1 MSDNPLYTIMHPSSV
16 VVAGASNNVMK
27 MGSIQAQNLVNA
39 GYKGEIYFLH
49 PTDKEVLGHRAY
61 PSPDE
66 LPIAPELA
74 LLVTPAKV
82 TPDLIDK
89 LGKRGTRHAV
99 IVTAGFR
106 EVGGSGP
113 QLEADLVAAAAR
125 HDLRFIG
132 PNCIG
137 ILNTN
142 IGLNLTVMPYADRPG
157 RLSMISQSG
166 TYVAQL
172 MPYLRERGIRYSQAL
187 SVGNSTNIDLVDCLE
202 YLGES
207 EDTAAIIMYI
217 EEIRRGRLFLKI
229 AREVARHKPLI
240 ALYVGGTASGARSG
254 LSHTG
259 SLGAPDTLIDGIFE
273 QAGVIRARTVEQLF
287 EWGHTLA
294 VMPVAK
300 GNRIAIL
307 THSGGPATSMA
318 DFCDREGLALPPFSE
333 ELQSQI
339 RPLIEPTASARNPV
353 DLTFS
358 MEHKAFVHKIP
369 KILFHSDEIDGI
381 LIHGM
386 MDSGFAMEQY
396 DNIKDRL
403 KISKEDYARLMVYDL
418 SRLVKMPLESGKPLV
433 TSSFLRV
440 DHASEY
446 FRENDIP
453 VMCYP
458 EAAVLAMSALV
469 RYGAI
474 RRRLEAQGGT
484 VDFLAALPGQTAGR
498 EKKRTVLD
506 EFQSKRLLA
515 QYGVPIP
522 HEYKVKSLTEA
533 KKRAAEVG
541 YPIVLK
547 GLPEGV
553 AHKTEA
559 ALVHLGITSTK
570 ALHEAWWM
578 IEEAAPH
585 CPRLLAGM
593 VRGGRE
599 LVVGMTRHRGFGPC
613 VMLGLGGILTE
624 AIRDVTFRAVPV
636 SNDEAREMPDSLRL
650 KRLFDAQRGMPEIDR
665 AILATVI
672 TGVGKL
678 ALDHPEITEI
688 DINPL
693 IVFDGK
699 PIAVDALVVMEKPE
713 Q

>member
-1 MSDNPLYTIMHPSSV
+1 MPDNPLYTIMHPSSV
-16 VVAGASNNVMK
+16 VVAGASNNPMK

-39 GYKGEIYFLH
+39 GYKGEVYFLH
-49 PTDKEVLGHRAY
+49 PTEKEVLGHRAY
-61 PSPDE
+61 PTPDE

-74 LLVTPAKV
+74 LLVTPTKV

-125 HDLRFIG
+125 HDVRFIG

-142 IGLNLTVMPYADRPG
+142 IGLNLTVLPYADRPG
-157 RLSMISQSG
+157 RLSLISQSG

-187 SVGNSTNIDLVDCLE
+187 SVGNSTDIDLVDCLE
-202 YLGES
+202 YLGGC

-217 EEIRRGRLFLKI
+217 EEIRRGRLFLKT
-229 AREVARHKPLI
+229 ARQVARHKPLV

-294 VMPVAK
+294 VMPVSK

-318 DFCDREGLALPPFSE
+318 DVCDREGLALPPFSE

-358 MEHKAFVHKIP
+358 MAHGAFVHKIP
-369 KILFHSDEIDGI
+369 QILFHSDEIDGV

-403 KISKEDYARLMVYDL
+403 NISKEEYARLMVFDL

-440 DHASEY
+440 DHAAEY
-446 FRENDIP
+446 FRDNDIP
-453 VMCYP
+453 LMRYP

-474 RRRLEAQGGT
+474 RRRLAQDGA
-484 VDFLAALPGQTAGR
+484 VDFPAVLPESIAGG

-506 EFQSKRLLA
+506 EFESKRLLA

-522 HEYKVKSLTEA
+522 REYKVKSLAEA
-533 KKRAAEVG
+533 KKKAAEIG

-553 AHKTEA
+553 THKTEA

-570 ALHEAWWM
+570 ALQEAWRK
-578 IEEAAPH
+578 IEEAAPR

-636 SNDEAREMPDSLRL
+636 SNDEAREMPDSLQL
-650 KRLFDAQRGMPEIDR
+650 KRLFEAQRGMPEIDR

-693 IVFDGK
+693 IVCDGK
-699 PIAVDALVVMEKPE
+699 PITVDALVVMEKPE
-713 Q
+713 